1 MNKSDLYFDLQHIWH
16 PYSSMSNP
24 IPCYPIISAKG
35 IYLKL
40 NNGKTII
47 DGMSSWWS
55 AIHGYNNPRLNQ
67 SLKNQI
73 KKMSHVMFGG
83 ITHPSAVL
91 LCRKLNEITP
101 KELECIF
108 LCDSGSVA
116 IEVAMKMSLQYWQ
129 ALGEKRCTFLTIRNG
144 YHGDTFFAMS
154 VSDPTNSI
162 HGLYNHLLPSH
173 LFADA
178 PKCNFGEFWDEKDI
192 YSFSL
197 LIKKNKESIAAVILE
212 PIVQGA
218 GGMKFYHP
226 KYLKKVRYLCDY
238 YKIPLIIDEIAT
250 GFGRTGKFFAYKHA
264 DIVPDILCI
273 GKALTGG
280 MISLSATIT
289 TKKIAHII
297 SNSKANCFMHGP
309 TFMGNPLACAVASEN
324 ISMLQEKKW
333 KNQVLKIESILKI
346 NLLPLQQHPKVL
358 DVRVLGAIGVVE
370 CFYTINIKKIQFFF
384 VQNGVWIRPFNK
396 LIYLI
401 PPYIIDSLSL
411 KQLIDTIAKALDND
425 KFFIC

>member
-16 PYSSMSNP
+16 PYSSMNNP

-55 AIHGYNNPRLNQ
+55 AIHGYNNPRLNK

-83 ITHPSAVL
+83 ITHPSAIL
-91 LCRKLNEITP
+91 LCRKLIEITP
-101 KELECIF
+101 KKLECIF

-129 ALGEKRCTFLTIRNG
+129 ALGEKRCMFLTIRNG

-162 HGLYNHLLPSH
+162 HSLYNHLLPSH
-173 LFADA
+173 LFANA
-178 PKCNFGEFWDEKDI
+178 PKCNFGEVWDEKDI
-192 YSFSL
+192 YSFSI
-197 LIKKNKESIAAVILE
+197 LIKKNKKNIAAVIME

-250 GFGRTGKFFAYKHA
+250 GFGRTGKLFAYKHA
-264 DIVPDILCI
+264 DIIPDILCI

-289 TKKIAHII
+289 TKKIANII

-324 ISMLQEKKW
+324 ISILQEKKW

-401 PPYIIDSLSL
+401 PPYIIDSVSL

-425 KFFIC
+425 KFFIY

>member
-16 PYSSMSNP
+16 PYSSMNNP

-55 AIHGYNNPRLNQ
+55 AIHGYNNPRLNK

-83 ITHPSAVL
+83 ITHPSAIL
-91 LCRKLNEITP
+91 LCRKLIEITP
-101 KELECIF
+101 KKLECIF

-162 HGLYNHLLPSH
+162 HSLYNYLLPSH
-173 LFADA
+173 LFANA
-178 PKCNFGEFWDEKDI
+178 PKCNFGEVWDEKDI
-192 YSFSL
+192 YSFSI
-197 LIKKNKESIAAVILE
+197 LIKKNRKNIAAVIME

-250 GFGRTGKFFAYKHA
+250 GFGRTGKLFAYKHA

-324 ISMLQEKKW
+324 ISILQEKKW

-384 VQNGVWIRPFNK
+384 IQNGVWIRPFNK

-425 KFFIC
+425 KFFIY

>member
-1 MNKSDLYFDLQHIWH
+1 MNKSDLYFDLKHIWH
-16 PYSSMSNP
+16 PYSSMNNP

-35 IYLKL
+35 VYLKL

-55 AIHGYNNPRLNQ
+55 AIHGYNNPRLNK

-73 KKMSHVMFGG
+73 KNMSHVMFGG
-83 ITHPSAVL
+83 ITHPAAIL
-91 LCRKLNEITP
+91 LCRKLIEITP
-101 KELECIF
+101 KKLECIF

-162 HGLYNHLLPSH
+162 HSLYNYLLPSH
-173 LFADA
+173 LFANA
-178 PKCNFGEFWDEKDI
+178 PKCNFGEVWDEKDI
-192 YSFSL
+192 YSFSK
-197 LIKKNKESIAAVILE
+197 LIEKNRKNIAAVIME

-226 KYLKKVRYLCDY
+226 KYLKKVRYLCNY

-250 GFGRTGKFFAYKHA
+250 GFGRTGKLFAYKHA

-324 ISMLQEKKW
+324 IAILQEKKW

-346 NLLPLQQHPKVL
+346 NLLPLQKHPKVL

-370 CFYTINIKKIQFFF
+370 CFYKINIKKIQFFF
-384 VQNGVWIRPFNK
+384 IQNGVWIRPFNK

-411 KQLIDTIAKALDND
+411 KQLIDTISKALDND
-425 KFFIC
+425 QFFIY